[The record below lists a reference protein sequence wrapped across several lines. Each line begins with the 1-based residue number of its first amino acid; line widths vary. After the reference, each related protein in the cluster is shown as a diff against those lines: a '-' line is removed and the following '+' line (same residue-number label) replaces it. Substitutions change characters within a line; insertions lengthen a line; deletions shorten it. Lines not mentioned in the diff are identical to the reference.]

1 MRSKTQLLT
10 LNGVIA
16 AAYAALTLVAS
27 AMNLA
32 YGPVQFRFSEALT
45 VLPFLFPGTWPGLF
59 VGCLV
64 ANLLSPYGPI
74 DIVIGSLATLLAA
87 IWTEKVDRP
96 WLAPLPPVLCNM
108 VLVGGMLAWYEVGF
122 TAQFAAL
129 FAVNALWVGIVSA
142 LIGLALV
149 MVWLVLFY
157 GGLGFITGLS
167 VCLMAII
174 YMGLLALLSSFGW
187 FSLTL
192 PGIAGIIVNIGLS
205 ADSSILIMECFHEQV
220 RNGRSVKAAA
230 QGGAREGIFTSIDA
244 DVVTLVSALVLYFVA
259 IGDVRGF
266 GLTLALGIICDLLV
280 MFLFSGPIVRML
292 GDKQI
297 AKHPGFWGMRDEIN
311 EGEFIAKEVR

>member
-1 MRSKTQLLT
+1 MRSKTQLLA

-32 YGPVQFRFSEALT
+32 YGPAQFRFSEALT

-129 FAVNALWVGIVSA
+129 FAVNALWVGIGEAVVCYV
-142 LIGLALV
+142 LGLPL
-149 MVWLVLFY
+149 LHLFRKRIPEKY
-157 GGLGFITGLS
+157 
-167 VCLMAII
+167 
-174 YMGLLALLSSFGW
+174 Y
-187 FSLTL
+187 
-192 PGIAGIIVNIGLS
+192 
-205 ADSSILIMECFHEQV
+205 
-220 RNGRSVKAAA
+220 K
-230 QGGAREGIFTSIDA
+230 
-244 DVVTLVSALVLYFVA
+244 
-259 IGDVRGF
+259 
-266 GLTLALGIICDLLV
+266 
-280 MFLFSGPIVRML
+280 
-292 GDKQI
+292 
-297 AKHPGFWGMRDEIN
+297 
-311 EGEFIAKEVR
+311 

>member
-1 MRSKTQLLT
+1 MRSKTQRLA

-108 VLVGGMLAWYEVGF
+108 VLVGGMLA
-122 TAQFAAL
+122 
-129 FAVNALWVGIVSA
+129 VNALWVGIGEAV
-142 LIGLALV
+142 V
-149 MVWLVLFY
+149 CYVL
-157 GGLGFITGLS
+157 
-167 VCLMAII
+167 
-174 YMGLLALLSSFGW
+174 GLLLIRAVPNVSYLRRYVPESRRW
-187 FSLTL
+187 MKK
-192 PGIAGIIVNIGLS
+192 S
-205 ADSSILIMECFHEQV
+205 AQV
-220 RNGRSVKAAA
+220 S
-230 QGGAREGIFTSIDA
+230 
-244 DVVTLVSALVLYFVA
+244 
-259 IGDVRGF
+259 
-266 GLTLALGIICDLLV
+266 
-280 MFLFSGPIVRML
+280 
-292 GDKQI
+292 
-297 AKHPGFWGMRDEIN
+297 
-311 EGEFIAKEVR
+311 

>member
-129 FAVNALWVGIVSA
+129 FAVNALWVGIGEAV
-142 LIGLALV
+142 V
-149 MVWLVLFY
+149 CYVL
-157 GGLGFITGLS
+157 
-167 VCLMAII
+167 
-174 YMGLLALLSSFGW
+174 GLL
-187 FSLTL
+187 
-192 PGIAGIIVNIGLS
+192 
-205 ADSSILIMECFHEQV
+205 LIRAVPE
-220 RNGRSVKAAA
+220 R
-230 QGGAREGIFTSIDA
+230 
-244 DVVTLVSALVLYFVA
+244 LVSAPLRAGVPAVDEKIGTSELISPPFLDKIKRAGPDARPGPAFLCLVRDYLVTLPCFSRARRTRRKVCSMSWPPQSTVILAYF
-259 IGDVRGF
+259 
-266 GLTLALGIICDLLV
+266 
-280 MFLFSGPIVRML
+280 S
-292 GDKQI
+292 
-297 AKHPGFWGMRDEIN
+297 
-311 EGEFIAKEVR
+311 

>member
-1 MRSKTQLLT
+1 MRSKTQRLA

-122 TAQFAAL
+122 TAQFAAV
-129 FAVNALWVGIVSA
+129 FAVNALWVGIGEAV
-142 LIGLALV
+142 V
-149 MVWLVLFY
+149 CYVL
-157 GGLGFITGLS
+157 
-167 VCLMAII
+167 
-174 YMGLLALLSSFGW
+174 GLLLIRAVPNVSYLRRYVPESRRW
-187 FSLTL
+187 MKK
-192 PGIAGIIVNIGLS
+192 S
-205 ADSSILIMECFHEQV
+205 AQV
-220 RNGRSVKAAA
+220 S
-230 QGGAREGIFTSIDA
+230 
-244 DVVTLVSALVLYFVA
+244 
-259 IGDVRGF
+259 
-266 GLTLALGIICDLLV
+266 
-280 MFLFSGPIVRML
+280 
-292 GDKQI
+292 
-297 AKHPGFWGMRDEIN
+297 
-311 EGEFIAKEVR
+311 

>member
-1 MRSKTQLLT
+1 MRSKTQRLA

-108 VLVGGMLAWYEVGF
+108 VLVGGMLAWEQVGF
-122 TAQFAAL
+122 TDAFAAT
-129 FAVNALWVGIVSA
+129 FALNAASVA
-142 LIGLALV
+142 LGELLAC
-149 MVWLVLFY
+149 Y
-157 GGLGFITGLS
+157 GLGS
-167 VCLMAII
+167 
-174 YMGLLALLSSFGW
+174 LLLWRLPKISF
-187 FSLTL
+187 FKS
-192 PGIAGIIVNIGLS
+192 
-205 ADSSILIMECFHEQV
+205 
-220 RNGRSVKAAA
+220 
-230 QGGAREGIFTSIDA
+230 
-244 DVVTLVSALVLYFVA
+244 
-259 IGDVRGF
+259 
-266 GLTLALGIICDLLV
+266 
-280 MFLFSGPIVRML
+280 RMS
-292 GDKQI
+292 K
-297 AKHPGFWGMRDEIN
+297 
-311 EGEFIAKEVR
+311 V

>member
-96 WLAPLPPVLCNM
+96 WLAPLPPVLDS
-108 VLVGGMLAWYEVGF
+108 VYF
-122 TAQFAAL
+122 TVCHAD
-129 FAVNALWVGIVSA
+129 ALWGHA
-142 LIGLALV
+142 AHHK
-149 MVWLVLFY
+149 
-157 GGLGFITGLS
+157 GG
-167 VCLMAII
+167 
-174 YMGLLALLSSFGW
+174 
-187 FSLTL
+187 
-192 PGIAGIIVNIGLS
+192 
-205 ADSSILIMECFHEQV
+205 
-220 RNGRSVKAAA
+220 
-230 QGGAREGIFTSIDA
+230 DA
-244 DVVTLVSALVLYFVA
+244 DYPAA
-259 IGDVRGF
+259 DDPAGDRPGAADQSHQNRHGHARRIQGF
-266 GLTLALGIICDLLV
+266 
-280 MFLFSGPIVRML
+280 
-292 GDKQI
+292 
-297 AKHPGFWGMRDEIN
+297 
-311 EGEFIAKEVR
+311 

>member
-1 MRSKTQLLT
+1 MRSKTQRLA

-129 FAVNALWVGIVSA
+129 FAVNALWVGIGEAV
-142 LIGLALV
+142 V
-149 MVWLVLFY
+149 CYVL
-157 GGLGFITGLS
+157 
-167 VCLMAII
+167 
-174 YMGLLALLSSFGW
+174 GLLLIRAVPNVSYLPC
-187 FSLTL
+187 FS
-192 PGIAGIIVNIGLS
+192 
-205 ADSSILIMECFHEQV
+205 
-220 RNGRSVKAAA
+220 R
-230 QGGAREGIFTSIDA
+230 ARRTRRRVCSMSWPPQS
-244 DVVTLVSALVLYFVA
+244 T
-259 IGDVRGF
+259 
-266 GLTLALGIICDLLV
+266 V
-280 MFLFSGPIVRML
+280 MWAYCS
-292 GDKQI
+292 
-297 AKHPGFWGMRDEIN
+297 
-311 EGEFIAKEVR
+311 